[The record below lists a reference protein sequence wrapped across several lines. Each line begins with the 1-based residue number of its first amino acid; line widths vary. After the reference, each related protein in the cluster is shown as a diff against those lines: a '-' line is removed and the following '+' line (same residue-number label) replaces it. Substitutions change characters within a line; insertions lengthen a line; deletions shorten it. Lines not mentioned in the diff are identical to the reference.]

1 MTDPA
6 PAPEDL
12 QRWMGLALEEARR
25 GAEVE
30 DEVPVGAVVI
40 VDGEV
45 VGRGHNQPIGR
56 RDPTAH
62 AEVLALR
69 EAAAGVGAYRL
80 PGSILVVTLEP
91 CLMCCGA
98 MVHARVGT
106 LVYGADDP
114 KGGAS
119 ELLDTFPRFNH
130 RVEVVAGVEAEAC
143 GELLRAYFRGK
154 R

>member
-1 MTDPA
+1 
-6 PAPEDL
+6 
-12 QRWMGLALEEARR
+12 MGLALEEARR
-25 GAEVE
+25 GAEEE
-30 DEVPVGAVVI
+30 DEVPVGAVV
-40 VDGEV
+40 VLDGEV

-56 RDPTAH
+56 KDPTAH

-69 EAAAGVGAYRL
+69 DAAAKVGAYRL

-98 MVHARVGT
+98 MVHARVAT
-106 LVYGADDP
+106 LIYGADDP
-114 KGGAS
+114 KGGAV
-119 ELLDTFPRFNH
+119 ELLGTFPRFNH

-143 GELLRAYFRGK
+143 GELLRAYFRSK